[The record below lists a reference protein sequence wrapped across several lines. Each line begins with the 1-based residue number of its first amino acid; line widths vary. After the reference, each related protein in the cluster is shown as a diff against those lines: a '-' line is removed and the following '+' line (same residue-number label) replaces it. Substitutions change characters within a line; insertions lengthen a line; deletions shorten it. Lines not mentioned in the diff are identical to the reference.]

1 MKFISLNSK
10 VNLLFFLFFIS
21 TLLFPATVF
30 NKFMFLIIIG
40 FVFINYKLYR
50 LETFAPFIV
59 FIIFLYGFIFS
70 FFNVVDKD
78 LSLQF
83 FLSVLVLF
91 LIYPICKYKID
102 IDRIAKI
109 SGLIMAFY
117 TGLSFLIVVVFMEL
131 PFSSTYYTFFSNYS
145 AGSNGLREFA
155 EEGTLSFHI
164 GTVPFMYLSFVLYVM
179 AFVEKKTIGSF
190 FAIIII
196 FTTIFISA
204 SRGLI
209 LSCLLGVGYII
220 FFKSKF
226 SSKIVFLTISIPLV
240 IISLSYLL
248 TNTTVF
254 DSDEGSNSV
263 KIGHVES
270 FFENIDFFNFFLGKG
285 LGSYYYSKG
294 SQGMKAHTEITPLD
308 MIRYFGFILAPLL
321 YFFVIFPTKKIKSYL
336 GRNSLYL
343 VLFMIYVVN
352 SFTNPTMFNS
362 YGLLIVLWYWYKIL
376 DNSNGKDE
384 VPLI

>member
-1 MKFISLNSK
+1 M
-10 VNLLFFLFFIS
+10 
-21 TLLFPATVF
+21 
-30 NKFMFLIIIG
+30 G

-70 FFNVVDKD
+70 FLNVVDKD

-226 SSKIVFLTISIPLV
+226 SSKIIFLTISIPLV

-254 DSDEGSNSV
+254 DADEGSNSV

-376 DNSNGKDE
+376 NNSNGKDE
-384 VPLI
+384 VLLI

>member
-1 MKFISLNSK
+1 
-10 VNLLFFLFFIS
+10 
-21 TLLFPATVF
+21 
-30 NKFMFLIIIG
+30 MFLIIIG
-40 FVFINYKLYR
+40 FVIINYKLYR
-50 LETFAPFIV
+50 LETFSPFIV

-102 IDRIAKI
+102 IDRIAQI

-131 PFSSTYYTFFSNYS
+131 PFSSTYYAFFSNYS
-145 AGSNGLREFA
+145 SGSNGLREFA

-164 GTVPFMYLSFVLYVM
+164 GTVPFMYLSFVLYVVS
-179 AFVEKKTIGSF
+179 FVKKRTLSSF

-209 LSCLLGVGYII
+209 LSSLLGAGYIV

-226 SSKIVFLTISIPLV
+226 SSKIIFLTISIPLV

-254 DSDEGSNSV
+254 DSNEGSNSV

-270 FFENIDFFNFFLGKG
+270 FFDNIDFFNFFLGNG
-285 LGSYYYSKG
+285 LGAYYYSKG

-308 MIRYFGFILAPLL
+308 MIRYFGFILTPIL
-321 YFFVIFPTKKIKSYL
+321 YLVIIMPSRKIASYL
-336 GRNSLYL
+336 GSNALYL
-343 VLFMIYVVN
+343 VLFLIYVVN

-362 YGLLIVLWYWYKIL
+362 YGLLIVLWYWYKML
-376 DNSNGKDE
+376 A
-384 VPLI
+384 VPNVSSEQIVRVPST